1 MSIMSYI
8 VNFQTT
14 PEKYME
20 AYFQKLI
27 PSMLDKVVM
36 LTIILPTFIVNLIC
50 LAKFKSLAVGL
61 SEFQDF
67 INSKRVFGV
76 NAVKNETSRWA
87 LITFLLF
94 VSASIIV
101 RLGNYYLMNTLLQL
115 SHFWVITLSM
125 VESTLTLSN
134 APIWYFAFIYY
145 ELYNVLSMWANMIL
159 HEHFQDIMKNVKDF
173 LEGLQ
178 MVQSIVSTFLFWII
192 SAMVVQLTIL
202 SYFIFASMINEG
214 GENSVG
220 WQVILVLT
228 GISLMISFFIYN
240 LYVFCTISEKIISQ
254 VQAMKTKV
262 MNLELQTLESSLV
275 YSALG
280 EFQGFD
286 ANGYFVLNHS
296 LLTGITANVTTYL
309 VILIQFKQSGI

>member
-1 MSIMSYI
+1 MSYFLLNNFWFVFNYVFKPLGVYPCQKSETAKLRPTSSCKFWTRYICTSTLIYCILMSIMSYI

-101 RLGNYYLMNTLLQL
+101 RLGNYYLMNTLLQM

-125 VESTLTLSN
+125 VESTLT
-134 APIWYFAFIYY
+134 
-145 ELYNVLSMWANMIL
+145 
-159 HEHFQDIMKNVKDF
+159 H
-173 LEGLQ
+173 
-178 MVQSIVSTFLFWII
+178 
-192 SAMVVQLTIL
+192 
-202 SYFIFASMINEG
+202 
-214 GENSVG
+214 
-220 WQVILVLT
+220 
-228 GISLMISFFIYN
+228 
-240 LYVFCTISEKIISQ
+240 
-254 VQAMKTKV
+254 
-262 MNLELQTLESSLV
+262 
-275 YSALG
+275 
-280 EFQGFD
+280 
-286 ANGYFVLNHS
+286 
-296 LLTGITANVTTYL
+296 
-309 VILIQFKQSGI
+309 